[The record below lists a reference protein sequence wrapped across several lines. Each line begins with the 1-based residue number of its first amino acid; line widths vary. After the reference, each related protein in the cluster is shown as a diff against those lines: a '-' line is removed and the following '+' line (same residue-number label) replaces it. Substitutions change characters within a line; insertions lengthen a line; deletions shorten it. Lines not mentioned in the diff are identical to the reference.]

1 MQLPNRLGGFELT
14 QRLGSGAMGTVY
26 SAIQSALGRRVVVK
40 TLHPH
45 LMEDP
50 DLIARFHREA
60 RHAAALQHPNT
71 VQVYDFGLDGDI
83 HYIAMEFVDGLD
95 LKQILSLLGPF
106 PSEIVTLVLRDI
118 CRGMEAAHGRDLVH
132 RDIKPANLMITRSG
146 VVKVMDF
153 GLARETAESSTLT
166 RHGSVMGS
174 AAYMSPE
181 QAQGLPVDH
190 RTDVFSTGL
199 VGYEIAS
206 NVRAFPGE
214 NYAAVLRAVVFDAM
228 EPLERHR
235 EGLPSELYD
244 VIRSMTTKELNERCP
259 SMSTARDALES
270 LAQRMGLR
278 GEDRILADFVRR
290 ADEAAGTGRQTPSRP
305 AGSDATAAAPRTSG
319 ASEETA
325 VAPGTRIGGG
335 TQTDSVGAGEE
346 TAGHGG
352 APGPDA
358 TTAAPGTHVGAG
370 ADATSGTAVGTGGR
384 TGGTGDGSRPGGTG
398 SGGAGGTAYGAASG
412 SHPGTGPVGG
422 PGTGG
427 TGSGGVGAGTGATAT
442 GANDGTSG
450 GGFPRAAIWAVVAI
464 VLLAGGFFGWKATR
478 KAPEPIRVPT
488 ACCFD
493 DGTCRLLSESECLAA
508 GGSTQPSESCDP
520 NPCPQPTG
528 ACCLADGSCHEWTE
542 EECRRRNGE
551 FDGDGTTCADVTCA
565 EPEGAC
571 CFEDGTCRVRSE
583 GRCDREGGEFQ
594 GVDSSCEPNPCREPD
609 PTGACCTGEVCTVV
623 TKAECTD
630 GGGTYKGDGV
640 ACGSSTCAQSPPRPD
655 GAMFTIATAPWMM
668 VSIDGGAYQAPENRT
683 FRQRLTFGRHSFR
696 VQSTEAGIDTT
707 FVVDVKADD
716 PGMILLNMRD
726 CRCVRKMKP

>member
-71 VQVYDFGLDGDI
+71 VQVYDFGRDGDI

-95 LKQILSLLGPF
+95 LKQILSVLGPF
-106 PSEIVTLVLRDI
+106 PSEVVTLVLRDI

-235 EGLPSELYD
+235 DGLPQELYD
-244 VIRSMTTKELNERCP
+244 VIRSMTMKELGDRCP
-259 SMSTARDALES
+259 SMSAARDALES
-270 LAQRMGLR
+270 LAQRLGLR

-290 ADEAAGTGRQTPSRP
+290 ADEARGRSEATPPKP
-305 AGSDATAAAPRTSG
+305 AGGGATM
-319 ASEETA
+319 
-325 VAPGTRIGGG
+325 VAPGTR
-335 TQTDSVGAGEE
+335 
-346 TAGHGG
+346 
-352 APGPDA
+352 
-358 TTAAPGTHVGAG
+358 AG
-370 ADATSGTAVGTGGR
+370 ADATEMA
-384 TGGTGDGSRPGGTG
+384 PGTG
-398 SGGAGGTAYGAASG
+398 SHADATEVAQGTQAGGDATAFAPGTGAGAP
-412 SHPGTGPVGG
+412 HPGTSASGGPSGSGPVPPAGTSSGGSPPKPTGSATGGSG
-422 PGTGG
+422 PGSPPPESTGG
-427 TGSGGVGAGTGATAT
+427 GSASGAGSGSARGSGSAGG
-442 GANDGTSG
+442 SG
-450 GGFPRAAIWAVVAI
+450 SGGFPRPLLWVLVAVVVGVA
-464 VLLAGGFFGWKATR
+464 GFFGWNATR
-478 KAPEPIRVPT
+478 KAPEPIR
-488 ACCFD
+488 
-493 DGTCRLLSESECLAA
+493 
-508 GGSTQPSESCDP
+508 
-520 NPCPQPTG
+520 NP
-528 ACCLADGSCHEWTE
+528 A
-542 EECRRRNGE
+542 
-551 FDGDGTTCADVTCA
+551 
-565 EPEGAC
+565 AC
-571 CFEDGTCRVRSE
+571 CFEDGTCRLLTESE
-583 GRCDREGGEFQ
+583 CSAAGGTSDAAETCDPNPCAQPVGACCLGNGTCRELTEEECERRDGEFQ
-594 GVDSSCEPNPCREPD
+594 GIGKSCDEVTCETPEGACCFDDGSCHVLAEDRCGREDGAFQGVDTSCEPNPCAQPE
-609 PTGACCTGEVCTVV
+609 PTGACCRGETCTIE
-623 TKAECTD
+623 TKASCTQ
-630 GGGTYKGDGV
+630 GGGRYQGDET
-640 ACGSSTCAQSPPRPD
+640 ACRPTTCASAPVEPKS
-655 GAMFTIATAPWMM
+655 ATFTIATAPWMM
-668 VSIDGGAYQAPENRT
+668 VSVDGGDFHDNEKRK
-683 FRQRLTFGRHSFR
+683 FRQVLTFGRHRFR
-696 VQSTEAGIDTT
+696 VVNSEAQIDTT
-707 FVVDVKADD
+707 FTVDVAKGD
-716 PGMILLNMRD
+716 PGTILLDMLR
-726 CRCVRKMKP
+726 CRCVRKLNED